1 MTELRATARLQL
13 HAGFTLRDAA
23 AQVPYYARLGVS
35 HLYLS
40 PIGTAV
46 PGSTHGYDV
55 TDPGQVNPELGGEAA
70 LAELHAA
77 VQAHEMG
84 LILDIVP
91 NHMAADPHNPW
102 WWDVLRHGRGSRFAD
117 WFDIDWRSPG
127 HDGKLWLP
135 VLDRPYAQA
144 LAEGVLK
151 LVLDATG
158 EPQLEHHQTPFPVR
172 VEGGNLPQ
180 DLQSRRDWA
189 HRINQG
195 ALRGEDTL
203 HRLLERQA
211 YRLAWWRVG
220 NDMINYRRFFDITS
234 LAAIRVERAD
244 VFNAV
249 HALPLR
255 LIGQGVLDG
264 LRLDHVDGLA
274 DPRGY
279 LRRLRAQVDK
289 AGRRRGLPPG
299 KVVLLVEK
307 ILAPGEHLPRDWPV
321 QGTTGYDF
329 MDQVSGVLHDP
340 NGQPAL
346 TRLWVAHSGRSG
358 DFAQEEFQ
366 ARGELLEGSLQAEFN
381 RALHAAMATARL
393 DLASREFS
401 PQMLGAAL
409 AAVMRRF
416 PVYRTY
422 AGNDGL
428 DAQDAALFQAA
439 AQLAREHARPHVQAA
454 LDALQRWMHDQP
466 DTPTIQ
472 RSLRRVLRRRM
483 EQLSAPLNAK
493 SVEDTAFYRHGVLL
507 SRNEVGSHPVELALD
522 PQAFHQGC
530 QARAAGHQRAMLAT
544 ATHDHKRGEDL
555 RMRLAVLSAQ
565 PAWWAQQVEAFST
578 MAGQLGLAPGHVGPD
593 AGDALMLWQMLV
605 GAWPL
610 ALEPDDAQGLAEFAE
625 RMAGWQSKAVR
636 EAKLRSTWTE
646 PDERYEA
653 AARALLD
660 AALVQDAGKALR
672 HALHA
677 DRTGARAA
685 GCDQRPGPGHLAPD
699 HPGCA
704 RPVPGHRRLG
714 PVAGRSGQ
722 PPPRGFRP
730 APAVAGR
737 SGALAGAVATMAQRP
752 VQGAAGGPAA
762 AAAGKRARAVRARR
776 LQAAARRGPRLR
788 PGAGLSSPAR
798 RHRAGGGR
806 ATPAGWRRHRRAIAA
821 GRLLAGRCA
830 GPARWPLSPPARW
843 ARAGGPGQTHGAGRA
858 VPPFPSGRAGHL
870 AVNFAMDP
878 TARTRRIEQLA
889 HEIWEAEGRPDGQS
903 ARHWAM
909 AERLVDAELRAAA
922 QSEGSGTP
930 PFPHQEQDPS

>member
-77 VQAHEMG
+77 AQAHDMG

-91 NHMAADPHNPW
+91 NHMAADAHNPW

-151 LVLDATG
+151 LVLDAAG

-522 PQAFHQGC
+522 PQAFHQAC

-578 MAGQLGLAPGHVGPD
+578 MAGQLGLAPGHGGPD

-610 ALEPDDAQGLAEFAE
+610 ILEPDDAQGLAEFAE

-677 DRTGARAA
+677 AA
-685 GCDQRPGPGHLAPD
+685 QALAPLGAINGLAQATLRLTT
-699 HPGCA
+699 PGVPDLYQGTEGWDLSLVDPDNR
-704 RPVPGHRRLG
+704 RPVDFALRRQWLDD
-714 PVAGRSGQ
+714 PSPWPALLQQWRSGQ
-722 PPPRGFRP
+722 CKARLVAQLLQLRASLPELFARGDYKPLRAEGHASAHVLAFRRQHADATLVVAVPRLLGSAEIVTPLLP
-730 APAVAGR
+730 AAHWRDDALVLPDGR
-737 SGALAGAVATMAQRP
+737 YQHVPDGRVLEVHGARVALAELFLHSPVAVLAT
-752 VQGAAGGPAA
+752 VQ
-762 AAAGKRARAVRARR
+762 
-776 LQAAARRGPRLR
+776 
-788 PGAGLSSPAR
+788 
-798 RHRAGGGR
+798 
-806 ATPAGWRRHRRAIAA
+806 
-821 GRLLAGRCA
+821 
-830 GPARWPLSPPARW
+830 
-843 ARAGGPGQTHGAGRA
+843 
-858 VPPFPSGRAGHL
+858 
-870 AVNFAMDP
+870 
-878 TARTRRIEQLA
+878 
-889 HEIWEAEGRPDGQS
+889 
-903 ARHWAM
+903 
-909 AERLVDAELRAAA
+909 
-922 QSEGSGTP
+922 
-930 PFPHQEQDPS
+930 

>member
-77 VQAHEMG
+77 AQAQDMG

-91 NHMAADPHNPW
+91 NHMAADAHNPW

-151 LVLDATG
+151 LVLDAAG

-195 ALRGEDTL
+195 ALRGDDTL

-401 PQMLGAAL
+401 PQMLAAAL

-578 MAGQLGLAPGHVGPD
+578 MAGQLGLAPGHGGPD

-610 ALEPDDAQGLAEFAE
+610 ILEPDDAQGLAEFAE

-677 DRTGARAA
+677 AA
-685 GCDQRPGPGHLAPD
+685 QALAPLGAINGLAQATLRLTT
-699 HPGCA
+699 PGVPDLYQGTEGWDLSLVDPDNR
-704 RPVPGHRRLG
+704 RPVDFALRRQWLDD
-714 PVAGRSGQ
+714 PSPWPALLQQWRSGQ
-722 PPPRGFRP
+722 CKARLVAQLLQLRASLPELFARGDYKPLRAEGHASAHVLAFRRQHADATLVVAVPRLLGSAEIVTPLLP
-730 APAVAGR
+730 AAHWRDDALVLPDGR
-737 SGALAGAVATMAQRP
+737 YQHVPDGRVLEVHGGRVALAELFLHSPVAVLAT
-752 VQGAAGGPAA
+752 VQ
-762 AAAGKRARAVRARR
+762 
-776 LQAAARRGPRLR
+776 
-788 PGAGLSSPAR
+788 
-798 RHRAGGGR
+798 
-806 ATPAGWRRHRRAIAA
+806 
-821 GRLLAGRCA
+821 
-830 GPARWPLSPPARW
+830 
-843 ARAGGPGQTHGAGRA
+843 
-858 VPPFPSGRAGHL
+858 
-870 AVNFAMDP
+870 
-878 TARTRRIEQLA
+878 
-889 HEIWEAEGRPDGQS
+889 
-903 ARHWAM
+903 
-909 AERLVDAELRAAA
+909 
-922 QSEGSGTP
+922 
-930 PFPHQEQDPS
+930 

>member
-77 VQAHEMG
+77 AQAQDMG

-91 NHMAADPHNPW
+91 NHMAADAHNPW

-151 LVLDATG
+151 LVLDAAG

-522 PQAFHQGC
+522 PQAFHQAC

-578 MAGQLGLAPGHVGPD
+578 MAGQLGLAPGHGGPD

-677 DRTGARAA
+677 AA
-685 GCDQRPGPGHLAPD
+685 QALAPLGAINGLAQATLRLTT
-699 HPGCA
+699 PGVPDLYQGTEGWDLSLVDPDNR
-704 RPVPGHRRLG
+704 RPVDFALRRQWLDD
-714 PVAGRSGQ
+714 PSPWPALLQQWRSGQ
-722 PPPRGFRP
+722 CKARLVAQLLQLRASLPELFARGDYKPLRAEGHASAHVLAFRRQHADATLVVAVPRLLGSAEIVTPLLP
-730 APAVAGR
+730 ASQWRDDALVLPDGR
-737 SGALAGAVATMAQRP
+737 YQHVPDGRVLEVHGARVALAELFLHSPVAVLAT
-752 VQGAAGGPAA
+752 VQ
-762 AAAGKRARAVRARR
+762 
-776 LQAAARRGPRLR
+776 
-788 PGAGLSSPAR
+788 
-798 RHRAGGGR
+798 
-806 ATPAGWRRHRRAIAA
+806 
-821 GRLLAGRCA
+821 
-830 GPARWPLSPPARW
+830 
-843 ARAGGPGQTHGAGRA
+843 
-858 VPPFPSGRAGHL
+858 
-870 AVNFAMDP
+870 
-878 TARTRRIEQLA
+878 
-889 HEIWEAEGRPDGQS
+889 
-903 ARHWAM
+903 
-909 AERLVDAELRAAA
+909 
-922 QSEGSGTP
+922 
-930 PFPHQEQDPS
+930 

>member
-77 VQAHEMG
+77 VQAHDMG

-91 NHMAADPHNPW
+91 NHMAADAHNPW

-151 LVLDATG
+151 LVLDAAG

-234 LAAIRVERAD
+234 LAAIRMERAD

-522 PQAFHQGC
+522 PQAFHQAC

-578 MAGQLGLAPGHVGPD
+578 MAGQLGLAPGHGGPD

-677 DRTGARAA
+677 AA
-685 GCDQRPGPGHLAPD
+685 QALAPLGAINGLAQATLRLTT
-699 HPGCA
+699 PGVPDLYQGTEGWDLSLVDPDNR
-704 RPVPGHRRLG
+704 RPVDFALRRQWLDD
-714 PVAGRSGQ
+714 PSPWPALLQQWRSGQ
-722 PPPRGFRP
+722 CKARLVAQLLQLRASLPELFARGDYKPLRAEGHASAHVLAFRRQHADATLVVAVPRLLCAAEIVTPLLP
-730 APAVAGR
+730 AAQWRDDALVLPDGR
-737 SGALAGAVATMAQRP
+737 YQHVPDGRVLEVHGGRVALAELFLHSPVAVLAT
-752 VQGAAGGPAA
+752 VQ
-762 AAAGKRARAVRARR
+762 
-776 LQAAARRGPRLR
+776 
-788 PGAGLSSPAR
+788 
-798 RHRAGGGR
+798 
-806 ATPAGWRRHRRAIAA
+806 
-821 GRLLAGRCA
+821 
-830 GPARWPLSPPARW
+830 
-843 ARAGGPGQTHGAGRA
+843 
-858 VPPFPSGRAGHL
+858 
-870 AVNFAMDP
+870 
-878 TARTRRIEQLA
+878 
-889 HEIWEAEGRPDGQS
+889 
-903 ARHWAM
+903 
-909 AERLVDAELRAAA
+909 
-922 QSEGSGTP
+922 
-930 PFPHQEQDPS
+930 

>member
-77 VQAHEMG
+77 VQAHDMG

-91 NHMAADPHNPW
+91 NHMAADAHNPW

-151 LVLDATG
+151 LVLDAAG

-234 LAAIRVERAD
+234 LAAIRMERAD

-466 DTPTIQ
+466 DTPTVQ

-522 PQAFHQGC
+522 PQAFHQAC
-530 QARAAGHQRAMLAT
+530 QARAAVHQRAMLAT

-578 MAGQLGLAPGHVGPD
+578 MAGQLGLAPGHGGPD

-610 ALEPDDAQGLAEFAE
+610 TLEPDDAHGLAAFAE

-677 DRTGARAA
+677 AA
-685 GCDQRPGPGHLAPD
+685 QALAPLGAINGLAQATLRLTT
-699 HPGCA
+699 PGVPDLYQGTEGWDLSLVDPDNR
-704 RPVPGHRRLG
+704 RPVDFALRRQWLDD
-714 PVAGRSGQ
+714 PSPWPALLQQWRSGQ
-722 PPPRGFRP
+722 CKARLVAQLLQLRASLPELFARGDYKPLRAEGHASAHVLAFRRQHADATLVVAVPRLLGSAEIVTPLLP
-730 APAVAGR
+730 AAQWRDDALVLPDGR
-737 SGALAGAVATMAQRP
+737 YQHVPDGRVLEVHGARVALAELFLHSPVAVLAT
-752 VQGAAGGPAA
+752 VQ
-762 AAAGKRARAVRARR
+762 
-776 LQAAARRGPRLR
+776 
-788 PGAGLSSPAR
+788 
-798 RHRAGGGR
+798 
-806 ATPAGWRRHRRAIAA
+806 
-821 GRLLAGRCA
+821 
-830 GPARWPLSPPARW
+830 
-843 ARAGGPGQTHGAGRA
+843 
-858 VPPFPSGRAGHL
+858 
-870 AVNFAMDP
+870 
-878 TARTRRIEQLA
+878 
-889 HEIWEAEGRPDGQS
+889 
-903 ARHWAM
+903 
-909 AERLVDAELRAAA
+909 
-922 QSEGSGTP
+922 
-930 PFPHQEQDPS
+930 

>member
-77 VQAHEMG
+77 VQAHDMG

-91 NHMAADPHNPW
+91 NHMAADAHNPW

-151 LVLDATG
+151 LVLDAAG

-234 LAAIRVERAD
+234 LAAIRMERAD

-522 PQAFHQGC
+522 PQAFHQAC

-578 MAGQLGLAPGHVGPD
+578 MAGQLGLAPGHGGPD

-677 DRTGARAA
+677 AA
-685 GCDQRPGPGHLAPD
+685 QALAPLGAINGLAQATLRLTT
-699 HPGCA
+699 PGVPDLYQGTEGWDLSLVDPDNR
-704 RPVPGHRRLG
+704 RPVDFALRRQWLDD
-714 PVAGRSGQ
+714 PSPWPALLQQWRSGQ
-722 PPPRGFRP
+722 CKARLVAQLLQLRASLPELFARGDYKPLRAEGHASAHVLAFRRQHADATLVVAVPRLLGSAEIVTPLLP
-730 APAVAGR
+730 AAQWRDDALVLPDGR
-737 SGALAGAVATMAQRP
+737 YQHVPDGRVLEVHGARVALAELFLHSPVAVLAT
-752 VQGAAGGPAA
+752 VQ
-762 AAAGKRARAVRARR
+762 
-776 LQAAARRGPRLR
+776 
-788 PGAGLSSPAR
+788 
-798 RHRAGGGR
+798 
-806 ATPAGWRRHRRAIAA
+806 
-821 GRLLAGRCA
+821 
-830 GPARWPLSPPARW
+830 
-843 ARAGGPGQTHGAGRA
+843 
-858 VPPFPSGRAGHL
+858 
-870 AVNFAMDP
+870 
-878 TARTRRIEQLA
+878 
-889 HEIWEAEGRPDGQS
+889 
-903 ARHWAM
+903 
-909 AERLVDAELRAAA
+909 
-922 QSEGSGTP
+922 
-930 PFPHQEQDPS
+930 

>member
-77 VQAHEMG
+77 VQAHELG

-91 NHMAADPHNPW
+91 NHMAADAHNPW

-144 LAEGVLK
+144 LAEGGLK
-151 LVLDATG
+151 LVLDAAG

-195 ALRGEDTL
+195 ALRGDDTL

-234 LAAIRVERAD
+234 LAAIRVERPD

-255 LIGQGVLDG
+255 LIGEGVLDG

-289 AGRRRGLPPG
+289 AGRRRGLRPG
-299 KVVLLVEK
+299 KVLLLVEK
-307 ILAPGEHLPRDWPV
+307 ILAPGERLPRDWPV

-381 RALHAAMATARL
+381 RAVHAAMATARL

-466 DTPTIQ
+466 DTPTVQ

-522 PQAFHQGC
+522 PQAFHQAC
-530 QARAAGHQRAMLAT
+530 QARAAVHQRAMLAT

-565 PAWWAQQVEAFST
+565 PAWWVQQVEAFST
-578 MAGQLGLAPGHVGPD
+578 MAGQLGLAPGHGGPD

-610 ALEPDDAQGLAEFAE
+610 ALEQDDAHGLAAFAE

-646 PDERYEA
+646 PDEHYEA
-653 AARALLD
+653 AARALLE

-677 DRTGARAA
+677 AA
-685 GCDQRPGPGHLAPD
+685 QALAPLGAINGLAQATLRLTT
-699 HPGCA
+699 PGVPDLYQGTEGWDLSLVDPDNR
-704 RPVPGHRRLG
+704 RPVDFALRRQWLDD
-714 PVAGRSGQ
+714 PSPWPALLQQWRSGQ
-722 PPPRGFRP
+722 CKARLVAQLLQLRASLPELFARGDYKPLRAEGHASAHVLAFRRQHADATLVVAVPRLLGAAQIVTPLLP
-730 APAVAGR
+730 AAHWRDDALVLPDGR
-737 SGALAGAVATMAQRP
+737 YQHVPDGRVLEVHGGRVALAELFLHSPVAVLAP
-752 VQGAAGGPAA
+752 VQ
-762 AAAGKRARAVRARR
+762 
-776 LQAAARRGPRLR
+776 
-788 PGAGLSSPAR
+788 
-798 RHRAGGGR
+798 
-806 ATPAGWRRHRRAIAA
+806 
-821 GRLLAGRCA
+821 
-830 GPARWPLSPPARW
+830 
-843 ARAGGPGQTHGAGRA
+843 
-858 VPPFPSGRAGHL
+858 
-870 AVNFAMDP
+870 
-878 TARTRRIEQLA
+878 
-889 HEIWEAEGRPDGQS
+889 
-903 ARHWAM
+903 
-909 AERLVDAELRAAA
+909 
-922 QSEGSGTP
+922 
-930 PFPHQEQDPS
+930 

>member
-23 AQVPYYARLGVS
+23 AQVPYCARLGVS

-77 VQAHEMG
+77 VQAHDMG

-91 NHMAADPHNPW
+91 NHMAADAHNPW

-151 LVLDATG
+151 LVLDAAG

-234 LAAIRVERAD
+234 LAAIRMERAD

-522 PQAFHQGC
+522 PQAFHQAC

-578 MAGQLGLAPGHVGPD
+578 MAGQLGLAPGHGGPD

-610 ALEPDDAQGLAEFAE
+610 ILEPDDAQGLAEFAE

-677 DRTGARAA
+677 AA
-685 GCDQRPGPGHLAPD
+685 QALAPLGAINGLAQATLRLTT
-699 HPGCA
+699 PGVPDLYQGTEGWDLSLVDPDNR
-704 RPVPGHRRLG
+704 RPVDFALRRQWLDD
-714 PVAGRSGQ
+714 PSPWPALLQQWRSGQ
-722 PPPRGFRP
+722 CKARLVAQLLQLRASLPELFARGDYKPLRAEGHASAHVLAFRRQHADATLVVAVPRLLGSAEIVTPLLP
-730 APAVAGR
+730 ASQWRDDALVLPDGR
-737 SGALAGAVATMAQRP
+737 YQHVPDGRVLEVHGARVALAELFLHSPVAVLAT
-752 VQGAAGGPAA
+752 VQ
-762 AAAGKRARAVRARR
+762 
-776 LQAAARRGPRLR
+776 
-788 PGAGLSSPAR
+788 
-798 RHRAGGGR
+798 
-806 ATPAGWRRHRRAIAA
+806 
-821 GRLLAGRCA
+821 
-830 GPARWPLSPPARW
+830 
-843 ARAGGPGQTHGAGRA
+843 
-858 VPPFPSGRAGHL
+858 
-870 AVNFAMDP
+870 
-878 TARTRRIEQLA
+878 
-889 HEIWEAEGRPDGQS
+889 
-903 ARHWAM
+903 
-909 AERLVDAELRAAA
+909 
-922 QSEGSGTP
+922 
-930 PFPHQEQDPS
+930 

>member
-77 VQAHEMG
+77 VQAHDMG

-91 NHMAADPHNPW
+91 NHMAADAHNPW

-151 LVLDATG
+151 LVLDAAG

-234 LAAIRVERAD
+234 LAAIRMERAD

-401 PQMLGAAL
+401 PQMLAAAL

-522 PQAFHQGC
+522 PQAFHQAC

-578 MAGQLGLAPGHVGPD
+578 MAGQLGLAPGHGGPD

-610 ALEPDDAQGLAEFAE
+610 ILEPDDAQGLAEFAE

-677 DRTGARAA
+677 AA
-685 GCDQRPGPGHLAPD
+685 QALAPLGAINGLAQATLRLTT
-699 HPGCA
+699 PGVPDLYQGTEGWDLSLVDPDNR
-704 RPVPGHRRLG
+704 RPVDFALRRQWLDD
-714 PVAGRSGQ
+714 PSPWPALLQQWRSGQ
-722 PPPRGFRP
+722 CKARLVAQLLQLRASLPELFARGDYKPLRAEGHASAHVLAFRRQHADATLVVAVPRLLCAAEIVTPLLP
-730 APAVAGR
+730 AAQWRDDALVLPDGR
-737 SGALAGAVATMAQRP
+737 YQHVPDGRVLEVHGARVALAELFLHSPVAVLAT
-752 VQGAAGGPAA
+752 VQ
-762 AAAGKRARAVRARR
+762 
-776 LQAAARRGPRLR
+776 
-788 PGAGLSSPAR
+788 
-798 RHRAGGGR
+798 
-806 ATPAGWRRHRRAIAA
+806 
-821 GRLLAGRCA
+821 
-830 GPARWPLSPPARW
+830 
-843 ARAGGPGQTHGAGRA
+843 
-858 VPPFPSGRAGHL
+858 
-870 AVNFAMDP
+870 
-878 TARTRRIEQLA
+878 
-889 HEIWEAEGRPDGQS
+889 
-903 ARHWAM
+903 
-909 AERLVDAELRAAA
+909 
-922 QSEGSGTP
+922 
-930 PFPHQEQDPS
+930 

>member
-77 VQAHEMG
+77 AQAHDMG

-91 NHMAADPHNPW
+91 NHMAADAHNPW

-151 LVLDATG
+151 LVLDAAG

-172 VEGGNLPQ
+172 VEGGTLPQ

-522 PQAFHQGC
+522 PQAFHQAC

-578 MAGQLGLAPGHVGPD
+578 MAGQLGLAPGHGGPD

-610 ALEPDDAQGLAEFAE
+610 ILEPDDAQGLAEFAE

-677 DRTGARAA
+677 AA
-685 GCDQRPGPGHLAPD
+685 QALAPLGAINGLAQATLRLTT
-699 HPGCA
+699 PGVPDLYQGTEGWDLSLVDPDNR
-704 RPVPGHRRLG
+704 RPVDFALRRQWLDD
-714 PVAGRSGQ
+714 PSPWPALLQQWRSGQ
-722 PPPRGFRP
+722 CKARLVAQLLQLRASLPELFARGDYKPLRAEGHASAHVLAFRRQHADATLVVAVPRLLCAAEIVTPLLP
-730 APAVAGR
+730 AAQWRDDALVLPDGR
-737 SGALAGAVATMAQRP
+737 YQHVPDGRVLEVHGARVALAELFLHSPVAVLAT
-752 VQGAAGGPAA
+752 VQ
-762 AAAGKRARAVRARR
+762 
-776 LQAAARRGPRLR
+776 
-788 PGAGLSSPAR
+788 
-798 RHRAGGGR
+798 
-806 ATPAGWRRHRRAIAA
+806 
-821 GRLLAGRCA
+821 
-830 GPARWPLSPPARW
+830 
-843 ARAGGPGQTHGAGRA
+843 
-858 VPPFPSGRAGHL
+858 
-870 AVNFAMDP
+870 
-878 TARTRRIEQLA
+878 
-889 HEIWEAEGRPDGQS
+889 
-903 ARHWAM
+903 
-909 AERLVDAELRAAA
+909 
-922 QSEGSGTP
+922 
-930 PFPHQEQDPS
+930 

>member
-77 VQAHEMG
+77 AQAHDMG

-91 NHMAADPHNPW
+91 NHMAADAHNPW

-151 LVLDATG
+151 LVLDAAG

-172 VEGGNLPQ
+172 VEGGTLPQ

-401 PQMLGAAL
+401 PQMLAAAL

-522 PQAFHQGC
+522 PQAFHQAC

-578 MAGQLGLAPGHVGPD
+578 MAGQLGLAPGHGGPD

-610 ALEPDDAQGLAEFAE
+610 ILEPDDAQGLAEFAE

-677 DRTGARAA
+677 AA
-685 GCDQRPGPGHLAPD
+685 QALAPLGAINGLAQATLRLTT
-699 HPGCA
+699 PGVPDLYQGTEGWDLSLVDPDNR
-704 RPVPGHRRLG
+704 RPVDFALRRQWLDD
-714 PVAGRSGQ
+714 PSPWPALLQQWRSGQ
-722 PPPRGFRP
+722 CKARLVAQLLQLRASLPELFARGDYKPLRAEGHASAHVLAFRRQHADATLVVAVPRLLGSAEIVTPLLP
-730 APAVAGR
+730 ASQWRDDALVLPDGR
-737 SGALAGAVATMAQRP
+737 YQHVPDGRVLEVHGARVALAELFLHSPVAVLAT
-752 VQGAAGGPAA
+752 VQ
-762 AAAGKRARAVRARR
+762 
-776 LQAAARRGPRLR
+776 
-788 PGAGLSSPAR
+788 
-798 RHRAGGGR
+798 
-806 ATPAGWRRHRRAIAA
+806 
-821 GRLLAGRCA
+821 
-830 GPARWPLSPPARW
+830 
-843 ARAGGPGQTHGAGRA
+843 
-858 VPPFPSGRAGHL
+858 
-870 AVNFAMDP
+870 
-878 TARTRRIEQLA
+878 
-889 HEIWEAEGRPDGQS
+889 
-903 ARHWAM
+903 
-909 AERLVDAELRAAA
+909 
-922 QSEGSGTP
+922 
-930 PFPHQEQDPS
+930 

>member
-77 VQAHEMG
+77 AQAHEMG

-91 NHMAADPHNPW
+91 NHMAADAHNPW

-151 LVLDATG
+151 LVLDAAG

-234 LAAIRVERAD
+234 LAAIRMERAD

-522 PQAFHQGC
+522 PQAFHQAC

-578 MAGQLGLAPGHVGPD
+578 MAGQLGLAPGHGGPD

-677 DRTGARAA
+677 AA
-685 GCDQRPGPGHLAPD
+685 QALAPLGAINGLAQATLRLTT
-699 HPGCA
+699 PGVPDLYQGTEGWDLSLVDPDNR
-704 RPVPGHRRLG
+704 RPVDFALRRQWLDD
-714 PVAGRSGQ
+714 PSPWPALLQQWRSGQ
-722 PPPRGFRP
+722 CKARLVAQLLQLRASLPELFARGDYKPLRAEGHASAHVLAFRRQHADATLVVAVPRLLGSAEIVTPLLP
-730 APAVAGR
+730 ASQWRDDALVLPDGR
-737 SGALAGAVATMAQRP
+737 YQHVPDGRVLEVHGARVALAELFLHSPVAVLAT
-752 VQGAAGGPAA
+752 VQ
-762 AAAGKRARAVRARR
+762 
-776 LQAAARRGPRLR
+776 
-788 PGAGLSSPAR
+788 
-798 RHRAGGGR
+798 
-806 ATPAGWRRHRRAIAA
+806 
-821 GRLLAGRCA
+821 
-830 GPARWPLSPPARW
+830 
-843 ARAGGPGQTHGAGRA
+843 
-858 VPPFPSGRAGHL
+858 
-870 AVNFAMDP
+870 
-878 TARTRRIEQLA
+878 
-889 HEIWEAEGRPDGQS
+889 
-903 ARHWAM
+903 
-909 AERLVDAELRAAA
+909 
-922 QSEGSGTP
+922 
-930 PFPHQEQDPS
+930 

>member
-13 HAGFTLRDAA
+13 HAGFTLGDAA
-23 AQVPYYARLGVS
+23 AQVPYFARLGVS

-70 LAELHAA
+70 LMDLHAA
-77 VQAHEMG
+77 AQARGMG

-91 NHMAADPHNPW
+91 NHMAAHAHNPW
-102 WWDVLRHGRGSRFAD
+102 WWDVLRHGRRSRHAD

-144 LAEGVLK
+144 LAEGALK
-151 LVLDATG
+151 LGLSEAG
-158 EPQLEHHQTPFPVR
+158 ELQLEHHQACFPVR
-172 VEGGNLPQ
+172 VDGASLPQ
-180 DLQSRRDWA
+180 DLELRRDWA
-189 HRINQG
+189 RQISQG
-195 ALRGEDTL
+195 AVRGEDTL

-220 NDMINYRRFFDITS
+220 NDMVNYRRFFDITS
-234 LAAIRVERAD
+234 LAAIRVERPD

-255 LIGQGVLDG
+255 LIGEGVLDG

-279 LRRLRAQVDK
+279 LRRLRAQVDR
-289 AGRRRGLPPG
+289 AGRRRGLRPG
-299 KVVLLVEK
+299 TVVLLVEK
-307 ILAPGEHLPRDWPV
+307 ILAPGERLPRDWPV

-340 NGQPAL
+340 HGQAPL

-358 DFAQEEFQ
+358 DFSQEEFQ

-381 RALHAAMATARL
+381 RALQAATATARL
-393 DLASREFS
+393 DLACREFS
-401 PQMLGAAL
+401 PQMLAAAL

-428 DAQDAALFQAA
+428 DARDADLFDTAAQAA
-439 AQLAREHARPHVQAA
+439 REGAHPGVQAA
-454 LDALQRWMHDQP
+454 IDALRRWMRDAPQ
-466 DTPTIQ
+466 TPTVQ

-493 SVEDTAFYRHGVLL
+493 SVEDTSFYRHGVLL
-507 SRNEVGSHPVELALD
+507 SRNEVGSHPLHLALD
-522 PQAFHQGC
+522 THAFHRAC

-565 PAWWAQQVEAFST
+565 PAWWVQQVEAFT
-578 MAGQLGLAPGHVGPD
+578 TLARQLGLAPGAGGPD

-610 ALEPDDAQGLAEFAE
+610 ALEPDDAHGLAAFAE
-625 RMAGWQSKAVR
+625 RMAGWQAKALR

-660 AALVQDAGKALR
+660 AALVQDAGKTLR
-672 HALHA
+672 HAVHA
-677 DRTGARAA
+677 AAQALGPLGAINGLAQATLRLTT
-685 GCDQRPGPGHLAPD
+685 PGVPD
-699 HPGCA
+699 LYQGTEGWDLSLVDPDNR
-704 RPVPGHRRLG
+704 RPVDFALRQQWLDDPAPWPALLQQW
-714 PVAGRSGQ
+714 RSGQ
-722 PPPRGFRP
+722 CKARLVAQLLQLRASVPELFARGDYKPLRAEGHACAQVLAFRRQHGDTALVVAVPRLLGGVDIAVPSLP
-730 APAVAGR
+730 ADYWQD
-737 SGALAGAVATMAQRP
+737 GALVLPDGRYRHLPDGRVLE
-752 VQGAAGGPAA
+752 VQG
-762 AAAGKRARAVRARR
+762 
-776 LQAAARRGPRLR
+776 
-788 PGAGLSSPAR
+788 
-798 RHRAGGGR
+798 RH
-806 ATPAGWRRHRRAIAA
+806 
-821 GRLLAGRCA
+821 
-830 GPARWPLSPPARW
+830 
-843 ARAGGPGQTHGAGRA
+843 
-858 VPPFPSGRAGHL
+858 
-870 AVNFAMDP
+870 
-878 TARTRRIEQLA
+878 
-889 HEIWEAEGRPDGQS
+889 
-903 ARHWAM
+903 M
-909 AERLVDAELRAAA
+909 ALAELFLHSPVAVLATL
-922 QSEGSGTP
+922 Q
-930 PFPHQEQDPS
+930 

>member
-91 NHMAADPHNPW
+91 NHMAADAHNPW

-151 LVLDATG
+151 LVLDAAG

-234 LAAIRVERAD
+234 LAAIRMERAD

-289 AGRRRGLPPG
+289 AGRKRGLPPG

-307 ILAPGEHLPRDWPV
+307 ILAPGERLPRDWPV

-401 PQMLGAAL
+401 PQMLAAAL

-522 PQAFHQGC
+522 PQAFHQAC

-578 MAGQLGLAPGHVGPD
+578 MAGQLGLAPGHGGPD

-677 DRTGARAA
+677 AA
-685 GCDQRPGPGHLAPD
+685 QALAPLGAINGLAQATLRLTT
-699 HPGCA
+699 PGVPDLYQGTEGWDLSLVDPDNR
-704 RPVPGHRRLG
+704 RPVDFALRRQWLDD
-714 PVAGRSGQ
+714 PSPWPALLQQWRSGQ
-722 PPPRGFRP
+722 CKARLVAQLLQLRASLPELFARGDYKPLRAEGHASAHVLAFRRQHADATLVVAVPRLLCAAEIVTPLLP
-730 APAVAGR
+730 AAQWRDDALVLPDGR
-737 SGALAGAVATMAQRP
+737 YQHVPDGRVLEVHGARVALAELFLHSPVAVLAT
-752 VQGAAGGPAA
+752 VQ
-762 AAAGKRARAVRARR
+762 
-776 LQAAARRGPRLR
+776 
-788 PGAGLSSPAR
+788 
-798 RHRAGGGR
+798 
-806 ATPAGWRRHRRAIAA
+806 
-821 GRLLAGRCA
+821 
-830 GPARWPLSPPARW
+830 
-843 ARAGGPGQTHGAGRA
+843 
-858 VPPFPSGRAGHL
+858 
-870 AVNFAMDP
+870 
-878 TARTRRIEQLA
+878 
-889 HEIWEAEGRPDGQS
+889 
-903 ARHWAM
+903 
-909 AERLVDAELRAAA
+909 
-922 QSEGSGTP
+922 
-930 PFPHQEQDPS
+930 

>member
-77 VQAHEMG
+77 AQAHDMG

-91 NHMAADPHNPW
+91 NHMAADAHNPW

-151 LVLDATG
+151 LVLDAAG

-172 VEGGNLPQ
+172 VEGGTLPQ

-401 PQMLGAAL
+401 PQMLAAAL

-522 PQAFHQGC
+522 PQAFHQAC

-578 MAGQLGLAPGHVGPD
+578 MAGQLGLAPGHGGPD

-610 ALEPDDAQGLAEFAE
+610 ILEPDDAQGLAEFAE

-677 DRTGARAA
+677 AA
-685 GCDQRPGPGHLAPD
+685 QALAPLGAINGLAQATLRLTT
-699 HPGCA
+699 PGVPDLYQGTEGWDLSLVDPDNR
-704 RPVPGHRRLG
+704 RPVDFALRRQWLDD
-714 PVAGRSGQ
+714 PSPWPALLQQWRSGQ
-722 PPPRGFRP
+722 CKARLVAQLLQLRASLPELFARGDYKPLRAEGHASAHVLAFRRQHADATLVVAVPRLLCAAEIVTPLLP
-730 APAVAGR
+730 AAQWRDDALVLPDGR
-737 SGALAGAVATMAQRP
+737 YQHVPDGRVLEVHGARVALAELFLHSPVAVLAT
-752 VQGAAGGPAA
+752 VQ
-762 AAAGKRARAVRARR
+762 
-776 LQAAARRGPRLR
+776 
-788 PGAGLSSPAR
+788 
-798 RHRAGGGR
+798 
-806 ATPAGWRRHRRAIAA
+806 
-821 GRLLAGRCA
+821 
-830 GPARWPLSPPARW
+830 
-843 ARAGGPGQTHGAGRA
+843 
-858 VPPFPSGRAGHL
+858 
-870 AVNFAMDP
+870 
-878 TARTRRIEQLA
+878 
-889 HEIWEAEGRPDGQS
+889 
-903 ARHWAM
+903 
-909 AERLVDAELRAAA
+909 
-922 QSEGSGTP
+922 
-930 PFPHQEQDPS
+930 

>member
-77 VQAHEMG
+77 AQAHDMG

-91 NHMAADPHNPW
+91 NHMAADAHNPW

-151 LVLDATG
+151 LVLDAAG

-401 PQMLGAAL
+401 PQMLAAAL

-522 PQAFHQGC
+522 PQAFHQAC

-578 MAGQLGLAPGHVGPD
+578 MAGQLGLAPGHGGPD

-677 DRTGARAA
+677 AA
-685 GCDQRPGPGHLAPD
+685 QALAPLGAINGLAQATLRLTT
-699 HPGCA
+699 PGVPDLYQGTEGWDLSLVDPDNR
-704 RPVPGHRRLG
+704 RPVDFALRRQWLDD
-714 PVAGRSGQ
+714 PSPWPALLQQWRSGQ
-722 PPPRGFRP
+722 CKARLVAQLLQLRASLPELFARGDYKPLRAEGHASAHVLAFRRQHADATLVVAVPRLLCAAEIVTPLLP
-730 APAVAGR
+730 AAQWRDDALVLPDGR
-737 SGALAGAVATMAQRP
+737 YQHVPDGRVLEVHGARVALAELFLHSPVAVLAT
-752 VQGAAGGPAA
+752 VQ
-762 AAAGKRARAVRARR
+762 
-776 LQAAARRGPRLR
+776 
-788 PGAGLSSPAR
+788 
-798 RHRAGGGR
+798 
-806 ATPAGWRRHRRAIAA
+806 
-821 GRLLAGRCA
+821 
-830 GPARWPLSPPARW
+830 
-843 ARAGGPGQTHGAGRA
+843 
-858 VPPFPSGRAGHL
+858 
-870 AVNFAMDP
+870 
-878 TARTRRIEQLA
+878 
-889 HEIWEAEGRPDGQS
+889 
-903 ARHWAM
+903 
-909 AERLVDAELRAAA
+909 
-922 QSEGSGTP
+922 
-930 PFPHQEQDPS
+930 

>member
-91 NHMAADPHNPW
+91 NHMAADAHNPW

-151 LVLDATG
+151 LVLDAAG

-234 LAAIRVERAD
+234 LAAIRMERAD

-289 AGRRRGLPPG
+289 AGRKRGLPPG

-307 ILAPGEHLPRDWPV
+307 ILAPGERLPRDWPV

-401 PQMLGAAL
+401 PQMLAAAL

-578 MAGQLGLAPGHVGPD
+578 MAGQLGLAPGHGGPD

-677 DRTGARAA
+677 AA
-685 GCDQRPGPGHLAPD
+685 QALAPLGAINGLAQATLRLTT
-699 HPGCA
+699 PGVPDLYQGTEGWDLSLVDPDNR
-704 RPVPGHRRLG
+704 RPVDFALRRQWLDD
-714 PVAGRSGQ
+714 PSPWPALLQQWRSGQ
-722 PPPRGFRP
+722 CKARLVAQLLQLRASLPELFARGDYKPLRAEGHASAHVLAFRRQHADTTLVVAVPRLLGSAEIVTPLLP
-730 APAVAGR
+730 AAQWRDDALVLPDGR
-737 SGALAGAVATMAQRP
+737 YQHVPDGRVLEVHGGRVALAELFLHSPVAVLAT
-752 VQGAAGGPAA
+752 VQ
-762 AAAGKRARAVRARR
+762 
-776 LQAAARRGPRLR
+776 
-788 PGAGLSSPAR
+788 
-798 RHRAGGGR
+798 
-806 ATPAGWRRHRRAIAA
+806 
-821 GRLLAGRCA
+821 
-830 GPARWPLSPPARW
+830 
-843 ARAGGPGQTHGAGRA
+843 
-858 VPPFPSGRAGHL
+858 
-870 AVNFAMDP
+870 
-878 TARTRRIEQLA
+878 
-889 HEIWEAEGRPDGQS
+889 
-903 ARHWAM
+903 
-909 AERLVDAELRAAA
+909 
-922 QSEGSGTP
+922 
-930 PFPHQEQDPS
+930 

>member
-77 VQAHEMG
+77 AQAHEMG

-91 NHMAADPHNPW
+91 NHMAADAHNPW

-151 LVLDATG
+151 LVLDAAG

-172 VEGGNLPQ
+172 VEGGTLPQ

-401 PQMLGAAL
+401 PQMLAAAL

-522 PQAFHQGC
+522 PQAFHQAC

-578 MAGQLGLAPGHVGPD
+578 MAGQLGLAPGHGGPD

-677 DRTGARAA
+677 AA
-685 GCDQRPGPGHLAPD
+685 QALAPLGAINGLAQATLRLTT
-699 HPGCA
+699 PGVPDLYQGTEGWDLSLVDPDNR
-704 RPVPGHRRLG
+704 RPVDFALRRQWLDD
-714 PVAGRSGQ
+714 PSPWPALLQQWRSGQ
-722 PPPRGFRP
+722 CKARLVAQLLQLRASLPELFARGDYKPLRAEGHASAHVLAFRRQHADATLVVAVPRLLGSAEIVTPLLP
-730 APAVAGR
+730 ASQWRDDALVLPDGR
-737 SGALAGAVATMAQRP
+737 YQHVPDGRVLEVHGARVALAELFLHSPVAVLAT
-752 VQGAAGGPAA
+752 VQ
-762 AAAGKRARAVRARR
+762 
-776 LQAAARRGPRLR
+776 
-788 PGAGLSSPAR
+788 
-798 RHRAGGGR
+798 
-806 ATPAGWRRHRRAIAA
+806 
-821 GRLLAGRCA
+821 
-830 GPARWPLSPPARW
+830 
-843 ARAGGPGQTHGAGRA
+843 
-858 VPPFPSGRAGHL
+858 
-870 AVNFAMDP
+870 
-878 TARTRRIEQLA
+878 
-889 HEIWEAEGRPDGQS
+889 
-903 ARHWAM
+903 
-909 AERLVDAELRAAA
+909 
-922 QSEGSGTP
+922 
-930 PFPHQEQDPS
+930 

>member
-77 VQAHEMG
+77 VQAHDMG

-91 NHMAADPHNPW
+91 NHMAAHAHNAW

-151 LVLDATG
+151 LALDAAG
-158 EPQLEHHQTPFPVR
+158 EPQLEHHQTPFPLR
-172 VEGGNLPQ
+172 VEAGSLPQ

-234 LAAIRVERAD
+234 LAAIRMERAD

-401 PQMLGAAL
+401 PQMLAAAL

-578 MAGQLGLAPGHVGPD
+578 MAGQLGLAPGHGGPD

-677 DRTGARAA
+677 AA
-685 GCDQRPGPGHLAPD
+685 QALAPLGAINGLAQATLRLTT
-699 HPGCA
+699 PGVPDLYQGTEGWDLSLVDPDNR
-704 RPVPGHRRLG
+704 RPVDFALRRQWLDD
-714 PVAGRSGQ
+714 PSPWPALLQQWRSGQ
-722 PPPRGFRP
+722 CKARLVAQLLQLRASLPELFARGDYKPLRAEGHASAHVLAFRRQHADATLVVAVPRLLCAAEIVTPLLP
-730 APAVAGR
+730 AAQWRDDALVLPDGR
-737 SGALAGAVATMAQRP
+737 YQHVPDGRVLEVHGGRVALAELFLHSPVAVLAT
-752 VQGAAGGPAA
+752 VQ
-762 AAAGKRARAVRARR
+762 
-776 LQAAARRGPRLR
+776 
-788 PGAGLSSPAR
+788 
-798 RHRAGGGR
+798 
-806 ATPAGWRRHRRAIAA
+806 
-821 GRLLAGRCA
+821 
-830 GPARWPLSPPARW
+830 
-843 ARAGGPGQTHGAGRA
+843 
-858 VPPFPSGRAGHL
+858 
-870 AVNFAMDP
+870 
-878 TARTRRIEQLA
+878 
-889 HEIWEAEGRPDGQS
+889 
-903 ARHWAM
+903 
-909 AERLVDAELRAAA
+909 
-922 QSEGSGTP
+922 
-930 PFPHQEQDPS
+930 

>member
-77 VQAHEMG
+77 VQAHDMG

-91 NHMAADPHNPW
+91 NHMAADAHNPW

-151 LVLDATG
+151 LVLDAAG

-234 LAAIRVERAD
+234 LAAIRMERAD

-522 PQAFHQGC
+522 PQAFHQAC

-578 MAGQLGLAPGHVGPD
+578 MAGQLGLAPGHGGPD

-677 DRTGARAA
+677 AA
-685 GCDQRPGPGHLAPD
+685 QALAPLGAINGLAQATLRLTT
-699 HPGCA
+699 PGVPDLYQGTEGWDLSLVDPDNR
-704 RPVPGHRRLG
+704 RPVDFALRRQWLDD
-714 PVAGRSGQ
+714 PSPWPALLQQWRSGQ
-722 PPPRGFRP
+722 CKARLVAQLLQLRASLPELFARGDYKPLRAEGHASAHVLAFRRQHADATLVVAVPRLLGSAEIVTPLLP
-730 APAVAGR
+730 ASQWRDDALVLPDGR
-737 SGALAGAVATMAQRP
+737 YQHVPDGRVLEVHGARVALAELFLHSPVAVLAT
-752 VQGAAGGPAA
+752 VQ
-762 AAAGKRARAVRARR
+762 
-776 LQAAARRGPRLR
+776 
-788 PGAGLSSPAR
+788 
-798 RHRAGGGR
+798 
-806 ATPAGWRRHRRAIAA
+806 
-821 GRLLAGRCA
+821 
-830 GPARWPLSPPARW
+830 
-843 ARAGGPGQTHGAGRA
+843 
-858 VPPFPSGRAGHL
+858 
-870 AVNFAMDP
+870 
-878 TARTRRIEQLA
+878 
-889 HEIWEAEGRPDGQS
+889 
-903 ARHWAM
+903 
-909 AERLVDAELRAAA
+909 
-922 QSEGSGTP
+922 
-930 PFPHQEQDPS
+930 

>member
-91 NHMAADPHNPW
+91 NHMAADAHNPW

-151 LVLDATG
+151 LVLDAAG

-172 VEGGNLPQ
+172 VEGGTLPQ

-401 PQMLGAAL
+401 PQMLAAAL

-522 PQAFHQGC
+522 PQAFHQAC

-578 MAGQLGLAPGHVGPD
+578 MAGQLGLAPGHGGPD

-610 ALEPDDAQGLAEFAE
+610 ILEPDDAQGLAEFAE

-677 DRTGARAA
+677 AA
-685 GCDQRPGPGHLAPD
+685 QALAPLGAINGLAQATLRLTT
-699 HPGCA
+699 PGVPDLYQGTEGWDLSLVDPDNR
-704 RPVPGHRRLG
+704 RPVDFALRRQWLDD
-714 PVAGRSGQ
+714 PSPWPALLQQWRSGQ
-722 PPPRGFRP
+722 CKARLVAQLLQLRASLPELFARGDYKPLRAEGHASAHVLAFRRQHADATLVVAVPRLLCAAEIVTPLLP
-730 APAVAGR
+730 AAQWRDDALVLPDGR
-737 SGALAGAVATMAQRP
+737 YQHVPDGRVLEVHGARVALAELFLHSPVAVLAT
-752 VQGAAGGPAA
+752 VQ
-762 AAAGKRARAVRARR
+762 
-776 LQAAARRGPRLR
+776 
-788 PGAGLSSPAR
+788 
-798 RHRAGGGR
+798 
-806 ATPAGWRRHRRAIAA
+806 
-821 GRLLAGRCA
+821 
-830 GPARWPLSPPARW
+830 
-843 ARAGGPGQTHGAGRA
+843 
-858 VPPFPSGRAGHL
+858 
-870 AVNFAMDP
+870 
-878 TARTRRIEQLA
+878 
-889 HEIWEAEGRPDGQS
+889 
-903 ARHWAM
+903 
-909 AERLVDAELRAAA
+909 
-922 QSEGSGTP
+922 
-930 PFPHQEQDPS
+930 

>member
-77 VQAHEMG
+77 VQAHDMG

-91 NHMAADPHNPW
+91 NHMAADAHNPW

-151 LVLDATG
+151 LVLDAAG

-234 LAAIRVERAD
+234 LAAIRMERAD

-307 ILAPGEHLPRDWPV
+307 ILAPGERLPRDWPV

-401 PQMLGAAL
+401 PQMLAAAL

-578 MAGQLGLAPGHVGPD
+578 MAGQLGLAPGHGGPD

-677 DRTGARAA
+677 AA
-685 GCDQRPGPGHLAPD
+685 QALAPLGAINGLAQATLRLTT
-699 HPGCA
+699 PGVPDLYQGTEGWDLSLVDPDNR
-704 RPVPGHRRLG
+704 RPVDFALRRQWLDD
-714 PVAGRSGQ
+714 PSPWPALLQQWRSGQ
-722 PPPRGFRP
+722 CKARLVAQLLQLRASLPELFARGDYKLLRAEGHASAHVLAFRRQHADATLVVAVPRLLGSAEIVTPLLP
-730 APAVAGR
+730 ASQWRDDALVLPDGR
-737 SGALAGAVATMAQRP
+737 YQHVPDGRVLEVHGGRVALAELFLHSPVAVLAT
-752 VQGAAGGPAA
+752 VQ
-762 AAAGKRARAVRARR
+762 
-776 LQAAARRGPRLR
+776 
-788 PGAGLSSPAR
+788 
-798 RHRAGGGR
+798 
-806 ATPAGWRRHRRAIAA
+806 
-821 GRLLAGRCA
+821 
-830 GPARWPLSPPARW
+830 
-843 ARAGGPGQTHGAGRA
+843 
-858 VPPFPSGRAGHL
+858 
-870 AVNFAMDP
+870 
-878 TARTRRIEQLA
+878 
-889 HEIWEAEGRPDGQS
+889 
-903 ARHWAM
+903 
-909 AERLVDAELRAAA
+909 
-922 QSEGSGTP
+922 
-930 PFPHQEQDPS
+930 

>member
-77 VQAHEMG
+77 VQAHDLG

-91 NHMAADPHNPW
+91 NHMAADAHNPW

-151 LVLDATG
+151 LVLDAAG

-234 LAAIRVERAD
+234 LAAIRMERAD

-522 PQAFHQGC
+522 PQAFHQAC

-578 MAGQLGLAPGHVGPD
+578 MAGQLGLAPGHGGPD

-677 DRTGARAA
+677 AA
-685 GCDQRPGPGHLAPD
+685 QALAPLGAINGLAQATLRLTT
-699 HPGCA
+699 PGVPDLYQGTEGWDLSLVDPDNR
-704 RPVPGHRRLG
+704 RPVDFALRRQWLDD
-714 PVAGRSGQ
+714 PSPWPALLQQWRSGQ
-722 PPPRGFRP
+722 CKARLVAQLLQLRASLPELFARGDYKPLRAEGHASAHVLAFRRQHADATLVVAVPRLLCAAEIVTPLLP
-730 APAVAGR
+730 AAQWRDDALVLPDGR
-737 SGALAGAVATMAQRP
+737 YQHVPDGRVLEVHGGRVALAELFLHSPVAVLAT
-752 VQGAAGGPAA
+752 VQ
-762 AAAGKRARAVRARR
+762 
-776 LQAAARRGPRLR
+776 
-788 PGAGLSSPAR
+788 
-798 RHRAGGGR
+798 
-806 ATPAGWRRHRRAIAA
+806 
-821 GRLLAGRCA
+821 
-830 GPARWPLSPPARW
+830 
-843 ARAGGPGQTHGAGRA
+843 
-858 VPPFPSGRAGHL
+858 
-870 AVNFAMDP
+870 
-878 TARTRRIEQLA
+878 
-889 HEIWEAEGRPDGQS
+889 
-903 ARHWAM
+903 
-909 AERLVDAELRAAA
+909 
-922 QSEGSGTP
+922 
-930 PFPHQEQDPS
+930 

>member
-91 NHMAADPHNPW
+91 NHMAADAHNPW

-151 LVLDATG
+151 LVLDAAG

-234 LAAIRVERAD
+234 LAAIRMERAD

-522 PQAFHQGC
+522 PQAFHQAC

-578 MAGQLGLAPGHVGPD
+578 MAGQLGLAPGHGGPD

-610 ALEPDDAQGLAEFAE
+610 ILEPDDAQGLAEFAE

-677 DRTGARAA
+677 AA
-685 GCDQRPGPGHLAPD
+685 QALAPLGAINGLAQATLRLTT
-699 HPGCA
+699 PGVPDLYQGTEGWDLSLVDPDNR
-704 RPVPGHRRLG
+704 RPVDFALRRQWLDD
-714 PVAGRSGQ
+714 PSPWPALLQQWRSGQ
-722 PPPRGFRP
+722 CKARLVAQLLQLRASLPELFARGDYKPLRAEGHASAHVLAFRRQHADATLVVAVPRLLCAAEIVTPLLP
-730 APAVAGR
+730 AAQWRDDALVLPDGR
-737 SGALAGAVATMAQRP
+737 YQHVPDGRVLEVHGGRVALAELFLHSPVAVLAT
-752 VQGAAGGPAA
+752 VQ
-762 AAAGKRARAVRARR
+762 
-776 LQAAARRGPRLR
+776 
-788 PGAGLSSPAR
+788 
-798 RHRAGGGR
+798 
-806 ATPAGWRRHRRAIAA
+806 
-821 GRLLAGRCA
+821 
-830 GPARWPLSPPARW
+830 
-843 ARAGGPGQTHGAGRA
+843 
-858 VPPFPSGRAGHL
+858 
-870 AVNFAMDP
+870 
-878 TARTRRIEQLA
+878 
-889 HEIWEAEGRPDGQS
+889 
-903 ARHWAM
+903 
-909 AERLVDAELRAAA
+909 
-922 QSEGSGTP
+922 
-930 PFPHQEQDPS
+930 

>member
-77 VQAHEMG
+77 VQAHDMG

-91 NHMAADPHNPW
+91 NHMAADAHNPW

-151 LVLDATG
+151 LVLDAAG

-234 LAAIRVERAD
+234 LAAIRMERAD

-522 PQAFHQGC
+522 PQAFHQAC

-578 MAGQLGLAPGHVGPD
+578 MAGQLGLAPGHGGPD

-677 DRTGARAA
+677 AA
-685 GCDQRPGPGHLAPD
+685 QALAPLGAINGLAQATLRLTT
-699 HPGCA
+699 PGVPDLYQGTEGWDLSLVDPDNR
-704 RPVPGHRRLG
+704 RPVDFALRRQWLDD
-714 PVAGRSGQ
+714 PSPWPALLQQWRSGQ
-722 PPPRGFRP
+722 CKARLVAQLLQLRASLPELFARGDYKPLRAEGHASAHVLAFRRQHADATLVVAVPRLLGAAEIVTPLLP
-730 APAVAGR
+730 AAQWRDDALVLPDGR
-737 SGALAGAVATMAQRP
+737 YQHVPDGRVLEVHGGRVALAELFLHSPVAVLAT
-752 VQGAAGGPAA
+752 VQ
-762 AAAGKRARAVRARR
+762 
-776 LQAAARRGPRLR
+776 
-788 PGAGLSSPAR
+788 
-798 RHRAGGGR
+798 
-806 ATPAGWRRHRRAIAA
+806 
-821 GRLLAGRCA
+821 
-830 GPARWPLSPPARW
+830 
-843 ARAGGPGQTHGAGRA
+843 
-858 VPPFPSGRAGHL
+858 
-870 AVNFAMDP
+870 
-878 TARTRRIEQLA
+878 
-889 HEIWEAEGRPDGQS
+889 
-903 ARHWAM
+903 
-909 AERLVDAELRAAA
+909 
-922 QSEGSGTP
+922 
-930 PFPHQEQDPS
+930 

>member
-77 VQAHEMG
+77 AQAHEMG

-91 NHMAADPHNPW
+91 NHMAADAHNPW

-151 LVLDATG
+151 LVLDAAG

-279 LRRLRAQVDK
+279 LRRLRAQVDR

-401 PQMLGAAL
+401 PQMLAAAL

-522 PQAFHQGC
+522 PQAFHQAC

-578 MAGQLGLAPGHVGPD
+578 MAGQLGLAPGHGGPD

-672 HALHA
+672 DALHA
-677 DRTGARAA
+677 AA
-685 GCDQRPGPGHLAPD
+685 QALAPLGAINGLAQATLRLTT
-699 HPGCA
+699 PGVPDLYQGTEGWDLSLVDPDNR
-704 RPVPGHRRLG
+704 RPVDFALRRQWLDD
-714 PVAGRSGQ
+714 PSPWPALLQQWRSGQ
-722 PPPRGFRP
+722 CKARLVAQLLQLRASLPELFARGDYKPLRAEGHASAHVLAFRRQHADATLVVAVPRLLGAAEIVTPLLP
-730 APAVAGR
+730 AAQWRDDALVLPDGR
-737 SGALAGAVATMAQRP
+737 YQHVPDGRVLEVHGGRVALAELFLHSPVAVLAT
-752 VQGAAGGPAA
+752 VQ
-762 AAAGKRARAVRARR
+762 
-776 LQAAARRGPRLR
+776 
-788 PGAGLSSPAR
+788 
-798 RHRAGGGR
+798 
-806 ATPAGWRRHRRAIAA
+806 
-821 GRLLAGRCA
+821 
-830 GPARWPLSPPARW
+830 
-843 ARAGGPGQTHGAGRA
+843 
-858 VPPFPSGRAGHL
+858 
-870 AVNFAMDP
+870 
-878 TARTRRIEQLA
+878 
-889 HEIWEAEGRPDGQS
+889 
-903 ARHWAM
+903 
-909 AERLVDAELRAAA
+909 
-922 QSEGSGTP
+922 
-930 PFPHQEQDPS
+930 